1 MTAMQWDKLLSKKRL
16 HGSSQSDK
24 PQRNA
29 YQKDIDRIIFSESFR
44 RLGRKT
50 QVHPLSDNDHVH
62 TRLTHSL
69 EVASVG
75 RSLGGMVET
84 TLRSK
89 GLLQTDKKHHL
100 GPITQAACLAHDI
113 GNPPFGHVGEYAMRH
128 WYQHHID
135 NLNLPDPE
143 LKELL
148 MFEGNAHSFRIVT
161 QLEHHFL
168 DGGLRLTAATL
179 GSMIKYP
186 WQASHP
192 LAQQKNKFG
201 VFTSELN
208 IMETLSEEL
217 GLKKIQAGGQTRY
230 ARHPLSLLMEAADD
244 ICYRILD
251 MEDAVE
257 LGIIP
262 ESEVL
267 PILVRLAADRYDAD
281 NLPPSHPL
289 GGRQIMVSCRSQAI
303 ENLIHTVADV
313 FFEHYES
320 IMNGEF
326 EGDLLNAMPSRER
339 DALDEAEQIAI
350 QQIFNYKRKQELEI
364 GAYESISTVLN
375 AVVGSV
381 IDFMEAGPEHCQFKT
396 RLVLDLMGNHRPNI
410 DSDSLYTAILR
421 ANDFIAGM
429 TDSYLTHIAK
439 QLRGYH

>member
-1 MTAMQWDKLLSKKRL
+1 MPSMQWEKLLSKHRL
-16 HGSSQSDK
+16 AGQSHSDK

-29 YQKDIDRIIFSESFR
+29 YQKDIDRVIFSESFR

-84 TLRSK
+84 LLRNNN
-89 GLLQTDKKHHL
+89 LIAPDTRHYF

-113 GNPPFGHVGEYAMRH
+113 GNPPFGHVGEHAMRH

-135 NLNLPDPE
+135 SIDLVNSQQ
-143 LKELL
+143 KELL
-148 MFEGNAHSFRIVT
+148 TFEGNAQSFRIVT

-168 DGGLRLTAATL
+168 DGGIRLTAASL
-179 GSMIKYP
+179 GAMIKYP
-186 WQASHP
+186 WSADHP
-192 LAQQKNKFG
+192 NTEKKKKFG
-201 VFTSELN
+201 FFSSEAD
-208 IMETLSEEL
+208 IMEQLSEEL
-217 GLKKIQAGGQTRY
+217 GLIRFNESGITRY
-230 ARHPLSLLMEAADD
+230 ARHPLSYLMEAADD

-257 LGIIP
+257 LGILK

-267 PILVRLAADRYDAD
+267 PVLIRLAGDRFEEK
-281 NLPPSHPL
+281 NIPPEHPF

-303 ENLIHTVADV
+303 ENLIHKVADC
-313 FFEHYES
+313 FLDNYS
-320 IMNGEF
+320 QIMDGTYQ
-326 EGDLLNAMPSRER
+326 GDLLSSMPQEER
-339 DALDEAEQIAI
+339 DALQASEKIAI
-350 QQIFNYKRKQELEI
+350 EKIFSYKRKQELEI

-375 AVVGSV
+375 AVVDSV
-381 IDFMEAGPEHCQFKT
+381 VDLMTASHDDVQFKT
-396 RLVLDLMGNHRPNI
+396 RLVLDLMGNHRPDLEHDN
-410 DSDSLYTAILR
+410 LYTAMLR